1 VAEFFFNE
9 TFLLASEALKLN
21 RYYNQIDSAK
31 LIFKF
36 GGSYN
41 PKLIISGDEDML
53 LTAFGINRQVLIEAP
68 SPPPVSRLK
77 AVGL

>member
-9 TFLLASEALKLN
+9 TSLLASEALKLN
-21 RYYNQIDSAK
+21 RYYNQIDSVK

-36 GGSYN
+36 GRSYN
-41 PKLIISGDEDML
+41 PKLMISGDEDML

-68 SPPPVSRLK
+68 TPQPVSRLK
-77 AVGL
+77 GLGL